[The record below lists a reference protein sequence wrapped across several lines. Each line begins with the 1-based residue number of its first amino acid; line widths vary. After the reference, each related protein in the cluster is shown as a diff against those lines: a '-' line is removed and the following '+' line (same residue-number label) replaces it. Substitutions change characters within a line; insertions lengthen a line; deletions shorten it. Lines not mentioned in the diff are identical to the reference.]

1 MLFFTDYQALLM
13 TLPMETMSSS
23 QVRLLVLTPE
33 YPDFLWLQSL
43 LAADQELLPDL
54 VWCPDLIDCDDLI
67 RHTHFDVILWDC
79 VFHGDSEAA
88 FLDYLNVA
96 SNDKPVLALSGETS
110 AERAPELMASGA
122 ADYLCR
128 QSLDSWSLARSVKCL
143 WYRGQLVGSAH
154 GHLGR
159 EVASGFIN
167 RDLFFDRL
175 QQALLRA
182 ERGGHRLALLHLNL
196 DDFRS
201 FNESF
206 GYQKSDQLVLKL
218 AERLRH
224 SLRRVDSLMRIGG
237 DELAIIVEKVEDSL
251 DITQIIRK
259 LVGALN
265 DPVTVDGQSVVVSAS
280 LGVATYPEAGDS
292 PENLMRRANRAMFE
306 AKRDP
311 GTSYRFYDRQLH
323 ITAGYQ
329 LRLEADLRNA
339 LRGNELELYYQPRI
353 DLATEE
359 VRGVECLL
367 RWNHPERGLVGPDE
381 FIPVAER
388 SGLIVPIGY
397 WVIEQAC
404 KRLQTSAELG
414 FPGLVFAVNL
424 SFRQFHDRKMTETI
438 FRIIFNANVDT
449 SLLELELTE
458 SAMMHDPEY
467 AQRCLRELNQLGIS
481 FALDDF
487 GTGFSSLSNLQHL
500 PISLVK
506 IDKSFVQELGHSA
519 DAEHIIR
526 AIISLA
532 HSLQISVVAEGV
544 ETEGQ
549 LEFLRQQ
556 HCDEIQ
562 GYYYARPMP
571 WQDLVHFL
579 HNRSQAACL
588 QQ

>member
-1 MLFFTDYQALLM
+1 M
-13 TLPMETMSSS
+13 TSPSDTRPDCI
-23 QVRLLVLTPE
+23 RLLVLTPE
-33 YPDFLWLQSL
+33 YSDYLWYSAMLAGDPDACSD
-43 LAADQELLPDL
+43 AI
-54 VWCPDLIDCDDLI
+54 WCPDLVDCDDLI
-67 RHTHFDVILWDC
+67 ANASFDVIVWDC
-79 VFHGDSEAA
+79 AFHSGSESS
-88 FLDYLNVA
+88 FLQYLLVASEDKPILAISADTSEDMSLELVADGASDYLSRQGLDA
-96 SNDKPVLALSGETS
+96 WQFR
-110 AERAPELMASGA
+110 RA
-122 ADYLCR
+122 
-128 QSLDSWSLARSVKCL
+128 VKCL
-143 WYRGQLVGSAH
+143 WYRALLAESAH
-154 GHLGR
+154 GQLGR
-159 EVASGFIN
+159 EVATGFIN

-175 QQALLRA
+175 QQAILRA
-182 ERGGHRLALLHLNL
+182 ERAGHRLALLHLNI
-196 DDFRS
+196 DDFRNI
-201 FNESF
+201 NESF
-206 GYQKSDQLVLKL
+206 GYQKSDQLMFRL
-218 AERLRH
+218 AERLRNK
-224 SLRRVDSLMRIGG
+224 LRRVDSLMRIGG

-259 LVGALN
+259 VVNALGE
-265 DPVTVDGQSVVVSAS
+265 PLTVDGQNVVVNAS
-280 LGVATYPEAGDS
+280 VGVATYPEAGDS
-292 PENLMRRANRAMFE
+292 PDDLLRRANRAMFE

-323 ITAGYQ
+323 ISAGYQ
-329 LRLEADLRNA
+329 LRLETDLRNA
-339 LRGNELELYYQPRI
+339 LRGGELELYYQPRI

-404 KRLQTSAELG
+404 KRLQECTELG

-506 IDKSFVQELGHSA
+506 IDKSFVQELGQSA

-562 GYYYARPMP
+562 GYYFARPMP
-571 WQDLVHFL
+571 WQDLVEFM
-579 HNRSQAACL
+579 NRRNQSACL
-588 QQ
+588 QK

>member
-1 MLFFTDYQALLM
+1 MS
-13 TLPMETMSSS
+13 LPIENPEPERI
-23 QVRLLVLTPE
+23 RLLVLTPE
-33 YPDFLWLQSL
+33 YRDFLWLGYL
-43 LAADQELLPDL
+43 LEQDPAMAPELT
-54 VWCPDLIDCDDLI
+54 WCPDLIDCEDLLSNAQ
-67 RHTHFDVILWDC
+67 FDVILWDC
-79 VFHGDSEAA
+79 IFHGGSETE
-88 FLDYLNVA
+88 FLRYLTV
-96 SNDKPVLALSGETS
+96 SGREKPVIALGADPEYRLTPPMLA
-110 AERAPELMASGA
+110 AGA

-128 QSLDSWSLARSVKCL
+128 QGLGRWSLCRAVRCL
-143 WYRGQLVGSAH
+143 WYREQLTGPEAGYH
-154 GHLGR
+154 GR

-182 ERGGHRLALLHLNL
+182 GRTGHSLALLHINL
-196 DDFRS
+196 DDFRTL
-201 FNESF
+201 NESF
-206 GYQKSDQLVLKL
+206 GYQKSDQLMLRL
-218 AERLRH
+218 AERIRQH
-224 SLRRVDSLMRIGG
+224 LRRSDSLMRIGG
-237 DELAIIVEKVEDSL
+237 DELAIIAEMVEDSL
-251 DITQIIRK
+251 DISRIIRK
-259 LVGALN
+259 VVNALN
-265 DPVTVDGQSVVVSAS
+265 DPLTVDGQNVMVSAS
-280 LGVATYPEAGDS
+280 IGVATYPEAGDN
-292 PENLMRRANRAMFE
+292 PENLLRRASRAMFE

-311 GTSYRFYDRQLH
+311 GTSYRFYDQQLH
-323 ITAGYQ
+323 IAAGYQ

-339 LRGNELELYYQPRI
+339 IRGGELELYFQPRI
-353 DLATEE
+353 DLATDG
-359 VRGVECLL
+359 VRGLECLL
-367 RWNHPERGLVGPDE
+367 RWNHPERGMISPDE

-404 KRLQTSAELG
+404 KRLQDAADLG
-414 FPGLVFAVNL
+414 YPGLVLAVNL

-467 AQRCLRELNQLGIS
+467 AQRCLRELSQLGIS

-506 IDKSFVQELGHSA
+506 IDKSFVQELGKSA

-532 HSLQISVVAEGV
+532 HSLQMGVVAEGV

-562 GYYYARPMP
+562 GYLYARPMP
-571 WQDLVHFL
+571 WDDLVQFL
-579 HNRSQAACL
+579 SNRNSAACL

>member
-1 MLFFTDYQALLM
+1 M
-13 TLPMETMSSS
+13 TLPLETVGHD
-23 QVRLLVLTPE
+23 QLRLLVLTPD
-33 YPDFLWLQSL
+33 YTDFLWLNAM
-43 LAADQELLPDL
+43 LAHDPETRADST
-54 VWCPDLIDCDDLI
+54 WCPDLVDCDDLI
-67 RHTHFDVILWDC
+67 RNAAFDVIIWNC
-79 VFHGDSEAA
+79 VFHGGSETA
-88 FLDYLNVA
+88 FLQYLAVA
-96 SNDKPVLALSGETS
+96 SEGRPVLALSAESPG
-110 AERAPELMASGA
+110 ERAPELLASGA
-122 ADYLCR
+122 ADYLSR
-128 QSLDSWSLARSVKCL
+128 QDLDHWNFRRAVKLLSYREQLAN
-143 WYRGQLVGSAH
+143 SAH
-154 GHLGR
+154 TQLGR
-159 EVASGFIN
+159 GVASGFIN

-175 QQALLRA
+175 QRALLRA
-182 ERGGHRLALLHLNL
+182 QRGSYRLALLHLNV

-201 FNESF
+201 INESF
-206 GYQKSDQLVLKL
+206 GYQKSDQLMIRL
-218 AERLRH
+218 AAKVQH
-224 SLRRVDSLMRIGG
+224 GLRRMDSLMRIGG
-237 DELAIIVEKVEDSL
+237 DELAIIVEKIEDSL

-259 LVGALN
+259 VVRALA
-265 DPVTVDGQSVVVSAS
+265 DPISIDGQNVVVNAS

-323 ITAGYQ
+323 ISAGYQ

-353 DLATEE
+353 DLASDE

-404 KRLQTSAELG
+404 KRLQESAGLG

-487 GTGFSSLSNLQHL
+487 GTGFSSLSHLQDL

-506 IDKSFVQELGHSA
+506 IDKSFVQALGESA
-519 DAEHIIR
+519 GAEHIIR

-544 ETEGQ
+544 ETESQ

-571 WQDLVHFL
+571 WADLVQFL
-579 HNRSQAACL
+579 NKRGQSACL
-588 QQ
+588 QL

>member
-1 MLFFTDYQALLM
+1 M
-13 TLPMETMSSS
+13 TLSPDTRPDRL
-23 QVRLLVLTPE
+23 RLLVLTPE
-33 YPDFLWLQSL
+33 YADFLWLCAL
-43 LAADQELLPDL
+43 LEDDSEISPDAI
-54 VWCPDLIDCDDLI
+54 WCPDLVDCDDLI
-67 RHTHFDVILWDC
+67 RNASFDVIVWDC
-79 VFHGDSEAA
+79 IFHGGDESA
-88 FLDYLNVA
+88 FLQYLAVA
-96 SNDKPVLALSGETS
+96 SEDKPVLALS
-110 AERAPELMASGA
+110 AEPCNERGALLTLEGAS
-122 ADYLCR
+122 DYLCR
-128 QSLDSWSLARSVKCL
+128 QTLDRWSFRRAVKYL
-143 WYRGQLVGSAH
+143 WYREQLSESAH
-154 GHLGR
+154 GQLGR
-159 EVASGFIN
+159 EVATGFIN

-182 ERGGHRLALLHLNL
+182 ERAGHRLALLHLNV
-196 DDFRS
+196 DDFRNI
-201 FNESF
+201 NESF
-206 GYQKSDQLVLKL
+206 GYQKSDQLMFRL
-218 AERLRH
+218 ADRLRQK
-224 SLRRVDSLMRIGG
+224 LRRVDSLMRIGG
-237 DELAIIVEKVEDSL
+237 DELAIIIEKVEDSL

-259 LVGALN
+259 VVLAL
-265 DPVTVDGQSVVVSAS
+265 DEPLSLDGRTIVISAS

-292 PENLMRRANRAMFE
+292 PEELLRRANRAMFE

-323 ITAGYQ
+323 ISAGYQ

-339 LRGNELELYYQPRI
+339 LRGKELELYYQPRI

-367 RWNHPERGLVGPDE
+367 RWHHPERGLVGPDE
-381 FIPVAER
+381 FIPMAER

-404 KRLQTSAELG
+404 KRLQESSELG
-414 FPGLVFAVNL
+414 FAGLVFAVNL

-487 GTGFSSLSNLQHL
+487 GTGFSSLSNLQNL

-506 IDKSFVQELGHSA
+506 IDKSFVQDLGKSA

-544 ETEGQ
+544 ETESQ

-562 GYYYARPMP
+562 GYYFARPMP
-571 WQDLVHFL
+571 WDDLVQFL
-579 HNRSQAACL
+579 NRRNQSACL

>member
-1 MLFFTDYQALLM
+1 M
-13 TLPMETMSSS
+13 TLPLETVRPG
-23 QVRLLVLTPE
+23 QLRLLVLTPD
-33 YPDFLWLQSL
+33 YADFLWLNAL
-43 LAADQELLPDL
+43 LAGDVEISADAT
-54 VWCPDLIDCDDLI
+54 WCPDLVDCDDLI
-67 RHTHFDVILWDC
+67 RNASFDLIVWDC
-79 VFHGDSEAA
+79 VFHGGSEAS
-88 FLDYLNVA
+88 FLQYLAVA
-96 SNDKPVLALSGETS
+96 SNEKPVLALSAELPG
-110 AERAPELMASGA
+110 ERAPELLASGA
-122 ADYLCR
+122 ADYLSR
-128 QSLDSWSLARSVKCL
+128 QNLDHWNFRRAVKCL
-143 WYRGQLVGSAH
+143 WYRGQLSESAH
-154 GHLGR
+154 GQLGR
-159 EVASGFIN
+159 EVATGFIN

-182 ERGGHRLALLHLNL
+182 ERAGHRLALLHLNI

-201 FNESF
+201 INESF
-206 GYQKSDQLVLKL
+206 GYQKSDQLMMKL

-259 LVGALN
+259 VVSAL
-265 DPVTVDGQSVVVSAS
+265 DEPVTIDGQTVVVSVS

-292 PENLMRRANRAMFE
+292 AENLLRRANRAMFK

-323 ITAGYQ
+323 ISAGYQ

-339 LRGNELELYYQPRI
+339 LRGKELELYYQPRI

-404 KRLQTSAELG
+404 KRLQESAELG

-506 IDKSFVQELGHSA
+506 IDKSFVQELGNSA

-571 WQDLVHFL
+571 WADLVQFL
-579 HNRSQAACL
+579 NKRGQAACL

>member
-1 MLFFTDYQALLM
+1 M
-13 TLPMETMSSS
+13 TLPTDTRPGCL
-23 QVRLLVLTPE
+23 RLLVLTPE
-33 YPDFLWLQSL
+33 YADYLWFSAM
-43 LAADQELLPDL
+43 LADDSEICSDAT
-54 VWCPDLIDCDDLI
+54 WCPDLVDCDDLI
-67 RHTHFDVILWDC
+67 SNASFDVIVWDC
-79 VFHGDSEAA
+79 VFHGGSEAS
-88 FLDYLNVA
+88 FLQYLSVSSEDKPILAMSAESCGEKARYLVENGASDYL
-96 SNDKPVLALSGETS
+96 S
-110 AERAPELMASGA
+110 RREL
-122 ADYLCR
+122 DPWNFR
-128 QSLDSWSLARSVKCL
+128 RSIKCL
-143 WYRGQLVGSAH
+143 WYRSQLTQSTNGQ
-154 GHLGR
+154 LGR
-159 EVASGFIN
+159 EVATGFIN

-175 QQALLRA
+175 QQAVLRA
-182 ERGGHRLALLHLNL
+182 ERANHRLALLHLNI
-196 DDFRS
+196 DDFRNI
-201 FNESF
+201 NESF
-206 GYQKSDQLVLKL
+206 GYQKSDQLMLRL
-218 AERLRH
+218 AERLRQT
-224 SLRRVDSLMRIGG
+224 LRRVDSLMRIGG

-259 LVGALN
+259 VVSAL
-265 DPVTVDGQSVVVSAS
+265 DEPVMVDGQNVVVSAS

-292 PENLMRRANRAMFE
+292 PEELLRRANRAMFE

-323 ITAGYQ
+323 ISAGYQ

-339 LRGNELELYYQPRI
+339 LRGKELELYYQPRI

-404 KRLQTSAELG
+404 KRLQESTELG

-506 IDKSFVQELGHSA
+506 IDKSFVQELGQSA

-571 WQDLVHFL
+571 WNDLVQFM
-579 HNRSQAACL
+579 NRQNQSACL
-588 QQ
+588 QK

>member
-1 MLFFTDYQALLM
+1 M
-13 TLPMETMSSS
+13 TLPTDTRPDCL
-23 QVRLLVLTPE
+23 RLLVLTPE
-33 YPDFLWLQSL
+33 YADYLWFSAM
-43 LAADQELLPDL
+43 LADDSEICSDAT
-54 VWCPDLIDCDDLI
+54 WCPDLVDCDDLI
-67 RHTHFDVILWDC
+67 SNASFDVIVWDC
-79 VFHGDSEAA
+79 VFHGGSEAS
-88 FLDYLNVA
+88 FLQYLSVSSEDKPILAMSAESCGEKARYLVENGASDYL
-96 SNDKPVLALSGETS
+96 S
-110 AERAPELMASGA
+110 RREL
-122 ADYLCR
+122 DPWNFR
-128 QSLDSWSLARSVKCL
+128 RSIKCL
-143 WYRGQLVGSAH
+143 WYRSQLTQSANGQ
-154 GHLGR
+154 LGR
-159 EVASGFIN
+159 EVATGFIN

-175 QQALLRA
+175 QQAVLRA
-182 ERGGHRLALLHLNL
+182 ERANHRLALLHLNI
-196 DDFRS
+196 DDFRNI
-201 FNESF
+201 NESF
-206 GYQKSDQLVLKL
+206 GYQKSDQLMLRL
-218 AERLRH
+218 AERLRQT
-224 SLRRVDSLMRIGG
+224 LRRVDSLMRIGG

-259 LVGALN
+259 VVSAL
-265 DPVTVDGQSVVVSAS
+265 DEPVMVDGQNVVVSAS

-292 PENLMRRANRAMFE
+292 PEELLRRANRAMFE

-323 ITAGYQ
+323 ISAGYQ

-339 LRGNELELYYQPRI
+339 LRGKELELYYQPRI

-367 RWNHPERGLVGPDE
+367 RWNHPERGLVGPEE

-404 KRLQTSAELG
+404 KRLQESNELG

-506 IDKSFVQELGHSA
+506 IDKSFVQELGQSA

-571 WQDLVHFL
+571 WNDLVQFM
-579 HNRSQAACL
+579 NRQNQSACL
-588 QQ
+588 QK

>member
-1 MLFFTDYQALLM
+1 M
-13 TLPMETMSSS
+13 TLPLETVEHD
-23 QVRLLVLTPE
+23 QLRLLVLTPD
-33 YPDFLWLQSL
+33 YTDFLWLNAL
-43 LAADQELLPDL
+43 LADEPEIHTDST
-54 VWCPDLIDCDDLI
+54 WCPELMDCDDLI
-67 RHTHFDVILWDC
+67 RNAKFDVLVWDC
-79 VFHGDSEAA
+79 AFHGGSETA
-88 FLDYLNVA
+88 FLQYLAVASGDRPILAMGAETSRERAASMMSSGASDYL
-96 SNDKPVLALSGETS
+96 S
-110 AERAPELMASGA
+110 
-122 ADYLCR
+122 R
-128 QSLDSWSLARSVKCL
+128 QELDSWNFRRAVKCL
-143 WYRGQLVGSAH
+143 WYREQLANSAH
-154 GHLGR
+154 SLLGR
-159 EVASGFIN
+159 GVASGFIN

-175 QQALLRA
+175 QQALHRA
-182 ERGGHRLALLHLNL
+182 QRGNYRLALLHLNI

-201 FNESF
+201 INESF
-206 GYQKSDQLVLKL
+206 GYQKSDQLMIKVAAKVRQ
-218 AERLRH
+218 A
-224 SLRRVDSLMRIGG
+224 LRRVDSLMRIGG
-237 DELAIIVEKVEDSL
+237 DELAIIVEKLEDTL

-259 LVGALN
+259 IVQVL
-265 DPVTVDGQSVVVSAS
+265 DEPISIDSQSVVVSAS
-280 LGVATYPEAGDS
+280 LGVATYPESGDS

-311 GTSYRFYDRQLH
+311 GSSYRFYDRQLH
-323 ITAGYQ
+323 ISAGYQ

-353 DLATEE
+353 DLATNE

-367 RWNHPERGLVGPDE
+367 RWNHPERGLVGPNE

-404 KRLQTSAELG
+404 KRLQESAEIG
-414 FPGLVFAVNL
+414 YPGLVFAVNL

-487 GTGFSSLSNLQHL
+487 GTGYSSLSNLQHL

-506 IDKSFVQELGHSA
+506 IDKSFVQALGKSA

-571 WQDLVHFL
+571 WADLVQFL
-579 HNRSQAACL
+579 NKRGESACL
-588 QQ
+588 QL

>member
-1 MLFFTDYQALLM
+1 M
-13 TLPMETMSSS
+13 TLPLETMRPG
-23 QVRLLVLTPE
+23 QLRLLVLTPD
-33 YPDFLWLQSL
+33 YSDFLWLNAL
-43 LAADQELLPDL
+43 LAGDVEISADAT
-54 VWCPDLIDCDDLI
+54 WCPDLVDCDDLI
-67 RHTHFDVILWDC
+67 RNASFDVIVWDC
-79 VFHGDSEAA
+79 VFHSGSEAS
-88 FLDYLNVA
+88 FLQYLAVA
-96 SNDKPVLALSGETS
+96 SNEKPVLALSAEPPG
-110 AERAPELMASGA
+110 ERAPELLAAGA

-128 QSLDSWSLARSVKCL
+128 QNLDHWNFRRALKCL
-143 WYRGQLVGSAH
+143 WYRDQLSESAH
-154 GHLGR
+154 GQLGR
-159 EVASGFIN
+159 EVATGFIN

-182 ERGGHRLALLHLNL
+182 ERAGHRLALLHLNI

-201 FNESF
+201 INESF
-206 GYQKSDQLVLKL
+206 GYQKSDQLMMKL

-259 LVGALN
+259 VVNAL
-265 DPVTVDGQSVVVSAS
+265 DEPVTIDGQTVVVSAS
-280 LGVATYPEAGDS
+280 LGVATYPEAGDTA
-292 PENLMRRANRAMFE
+292 ENLLRRANRAMFE

-323 ITAGYQ
+323 ISAGYQ

-339 LRGNELELYYQPRI
+339 LRGKELELYYQPRI

-367 RWNHPERGLVGPDE
+367 RWNHPKRGLVGPDE

-404 KRLQTSAELG
+404 KRLQESAEMG

-506 IDKSFVQELGHSA
+506 IDKSFVQELGNSA

-571 WQDLVHFL
+571 WADLVQFL
-579 HNRSQAACL
+579 NKRGQAACL

>member
-1 MLFFTDYQALLM
+1 M
-13 TLPMETMSSS
+13 TLAVKQPNPSH
-23 QVRLLVLTPE
+23 VRLLVLTPE
-33 YPDFLWLQSL
+33 YADFLWLGAL
-43 LAADQELLPDL
+43 LSRDCEMEPDL
-54 VWCPDLIDCDDLI
+54 TWCPDLIDCDDLI
-67 RHTHFDVILWDC
+67 RNTHFDVILWDC
-79 VFHGDSEAA
+79 VFHGGSEDA
-88 FLDYLNVA
+88 FLQYLSVS
-96 SNDKPVLALSGETS
+96 SNEKPVLALSAEPAS
-110 AERAPELMASGA
+110 ERAVDLLANGAS
-122 ADYLCR
+122 DYLSR
-128 QSLDSWSLARSVKCL
+128 QSLEEWGLRRAVRCL
-143 WYRGQLVGSAH
+143 WYRQQLSESAH
-154 GHLGR
+154 GQLGR

-182 ERGGHRLALLHLNL
+182 ERASQRLALLHINL

-206 GYQKSDQLVLKL
+206 GYQKSDQIMLKL
-218 AERLRH
+218 AERLRQN
-224 SLRRVDSLMRIGG
+224 LRRVDSLMRIGG
-237 DELAIIVEKVEDSL
+237 DEFAIIVEKVEDSL

-259 LVGALN
+259 LVTAMGEPFSL
-265 DPVTVDGQSVVVSAS
+265 DGQNVVVSAS

-292 PENLMRRANRAMFE
+292 PENLLRRANRAMFE

-339 LRGNELELYYQPRI
+339 LRGNELEVYYQPRI
-353 DLATEE
+353 DLASEE

-404 KRLQTSAELG
+404 KRLQECSDLG
-414 FPGLVFAVNL
+414 HPGLVFAVNL

-438 FRIIFNANVDT
+438 FRIIFNANIDT

-506 IDKSFVQELGHSA
+506 IDKSFVQELGQSA

-571 WQDLVHFL
+571 WADLVQFL
-579 HNRSQAACL
+579 DNRSRAACL

>member
-1 MLFFTDYQALLM
+1 D
-13 TLPMETMSSS
+13 
-23 QVRLLVLTPE
+23 
-33 YPDFLWLQSL
+33 
-43 LAADQELLPDL
+43 
-54 VWCPDLIDCDDLI
+54 
-67 RHTHFDVILWDC
+67 HH
-79 VFHGDSEAA
+79 
-88 FLDYLNVA
+88 
-96 SNDKPVLALSGETS
+96 
-110 AERAPELMASGA
+110 
-122 ADYLCR
+122 
-128 QSLDSWSLARSVKCL
+128 
-143 WYRGQLVGSAH
+143 
-154 GHLGR
+154 
-159 EVASGFIN
+159 
-167 RDLFFDRL
+167 
-175 QQALLRA
+175 
-182 ERGGHRLALLHLNL
+182 
-196 DDFRS
+196 
-201 FNESF
+201 
-206 GYQKSDQLVLKL
+206 
-218 AERLRH
+218 
-224 SLRRVDSLMRIGG
+224 
-237 DELAIIVEKVEDSL
+237 
-251 DITQIIRK
+251 
-259 LVGALN
+259 
-265 DPVTVDGQSVVVSAS
+265 
-280 LGVATYPEAGDS
+280 
-292 PENLMRRANRAMFE
+292 
-306 AKRDP
+306 
-311 GTSYRFYDRQLH
+311 LH
-323 ITAGYQ
+323 ISAGHQ
-329 LRLEADLRNA
+329 LRLEGDLRNA
-339 LRGNELELYYQPRI
+339 LRGRELELYYQPRI

-404 KRLQTSAELG
+404 QRLRESADLG

-458 SAMMHDPEY
+458 SAMMHDLDY
-467 AQRCLRELNQLGIS
+467 AKRCLRELNQLGIS

-506 IDKSFVQELGHSA
+506 IDKSFIQELGHSA

-549 LEFLRQQ
+549 LEFLRDQ

-571 WQDLVHFL
+571 WKDLVQFL
-579 HNRSQAACL
+579 RNRGQAACL
-588 QQ
+588 QR

>member
-1 MLFFTDYQALLM
+1 M
-13 TLPMETMSSS
+13 TLPPDTRPDRL
-23 QVRLLVLTPE
+23 RLLVLTPE
-33 YPDFLWLQSL
+33 YADFLWLCAL
-43 LAADQELLPDL
+43 LDDDPEISSDAI
-54 VWCPDLIDCDDLI
+54 WCPDLVDCDDLI
-67 RHTHFDVILWDC
+67 RNASFDVIVWDC
-79 VFHGDSEAA
+79 IFHGGDESA
-88 FLDYLNVA
+88 FLQYLAVA
-96 SNDKPVLALSGETS
+96 SEDKPVLALSAEPCGERSTMLT
-110 AERAPELMASGA
+110 RNGA

-128 QSLDSWSLARSVKCL
+128 QNLDRWSFCRAVKYL
-143 WYRGQLVGSAH
+143 WYREQLSESAH
-154 GHLGR
+154 GQLGR
-159 EVASGFIN
+159 EVATGFIN

-182 ERGGHRLALLHLNL
+182 ERAGHRLALLHLNV
-196 DDFRS
+196 DDFRNI
-201 FNESF
+201 NESF
-206 GYQKSDQLVLKL
+206 GYQRSDQLMFRL
-218 AERLRH
+218 AERLRQK
-224 SLRRVDSLMRIGG
+224 LRRVDSLMRIGG
-237 DELAIIVEKVEDSL
+237 DELAVIVEKVEDSL

-259 LVGALN
+259 VVLAL
-265 DPVTVDGQSVVVSAS
+265 DEPLTLDGKSVVVSAS

-292 PENLMRRANRAMFE
+292 PEELLRRANRAMFE
-306 AKRDP
+306 AKRDA

-323 ITAGYQ
+323 ISAGYQ

-339 LRGNELELYYQPRI
+339 LRGKELELYYQPRI

-367 RWNHPERGLVGPDE
+367 RWHHPERGLVGPDE

-404 KRLQTSAELG
+404 KRLQESAEMG
-414 FPGLVFAVNL
+414 FAGLVFAVNL

-467 AQRCLRELNQLGIS
+467 AQRCLRELSQLGIS

-506 IDKSFVQELGHSA
+506 IDKSFVQDLGQSA

-544 ETEGQ
+544 ETESQ

-562 GYYYARPMP
+562 GYYFARPMP
-571 WQDLVHFL
+571 WDDLVKFM
-579 HNRSQAACL
+579 NRRNQSACL

>member
-1 MLFFTDYQALLM
+1 M
-13 TLPMETMSSS
+13 TLPLETMRPGKL
-23 QVRLLVLTPE
+23 RLLVLTPD
-33 YPDFLWLQSL
+33 YADFLWLNAL
-43 LAADQELLPDL
+43 LAGDLEIRADAT
-54 VWCPDLIDCDDLI
+54 WCPDLVDCDDLI
-67 RHTHFDVILWDC
+67 RNASFDVIVWDC
-79 VFHGDSEAA
+79 VFHGGSQTS
-88 FLDYLNVA
+88 FLQYLTVS
-96 SNDKPVLALSGETS
+96 SNDKPVLALSAEPAG
-110 AERAPELMASGA
+110 ERAHELLAAGA

-128 QSLDSWSLARSVKCL
+128 QDLDHWNFRRALKCL
-143 WYRGQLVGSAH
+143 WFRNQLAESAH
-154 GHLGR
+154 GQLGR

-182 ERGGHRLALLHLNL
+182 ERSGYRLALLHLNI

-201 FNESF
+201 INESF
-206 GYQKSDQLVLKL
+206 GYQKSDQLMMKL
-218 AERLRH
+218 AERLRR

-259 LVGALN
+259 VVNAL
-265 DPVTVDGQSVVVSAS
+265 DSPVTVDGQTVVVSAS
-280 LGVATYPEAGDS
+280 LGVATYPEAGDTA
-292 PENLMRRANRAMFE
+292 ENLLRRANRAMFE

-323 ITAGYQ
+323 ISAGYQ

-404 KRLQTSAELG
+404 KRLRESAELG

-506 IDKSFVQELGHSA
+506 IDKSFVQELGNSP

-571 WQDLVHFL
+571 WTDLVQFL
-579 HNRSQAACL
+579 NKRSQAACL

>member
-1 MLFFTDYQALLM
+1 M
-13 TLPMETMSSS
+13 TLSLDTRPDRL
-23 QVRLLVLTPE
+23 RLLVLTPE
-33 YPDFLWLQSL
+33 YADFLWLSAL
-43 LAADQELLPDL
+43 LDDDPEISPDAI
-54 VWCPDLIDCDDLI
+54 WCPDLVDCDDLI
-67 RHTHFDVILWDC
+67 RNASFDVIVWDC
-79 VFHGDSEAA
+79 IFHGGDEQA
-88 FLDYLNVA
+88 FLRYLSV
-96 SNDKPVLALSGETS
+96 SSEDKPVLALSAEPCN
-110 AERAPELMASGA
+110 ERAEELLRDGAS
-122 ADYLCR
+122 DYLCR
-128 QSLDSWSLARSVKCL
+128 QSLDRWNFRRAVKYL
-143 WYRGQLVGSAH
+143 WYRVQLSESAH
-154 GHLGR
+154 GQLGR
-159 EVASGFIN
+159 EVATGFIN

-182 ERGGHRLALLHLNL
+182 ERAGHRLALLHLNV

-201 FNESF
+201 INESF
-206 GYQKSDQLVLKL
+206 GYQKSDQLMFRL
-218 AERLRH
+218 AERLRQKM
-224 SLRRVDSLMRIGG
+224 RRVDSLMRIGG
-237 DELAIIVEKVEDSL
+237 DELAIIIEKVEDSL
-251 DITQIIRK
+251 DITQVIRK
-259 LVGALN
+259 VVVAL
-265 DPVTVDGQSVVVSAS
+265 DEPLTVDGQMIVVSAS

-292 PENLMRRANRAMFE
+292 PEELLRRANRAMFE

-323 ITAGYQ
+323 ISAGYQ

-339 LRGNELELYYQPRI
+339 LRGKELELYYQPRI

-367 RWNHPERGLVGPDE
+367 RWNHPKRGLVGPDE

-404 KRLQTSAELG
+404 KRLQESAEMG

-458 SAMMHDPEY
+458 SAMMHDPDY

-506 IDKSFVQELGHSA
+506 IDKSFVQELGQSA

-544 ETEGQ
+544 ETESQ

-562 GYYYARPMP
+562 GYYFARPMP
-571 WQDLVHFL
+571 WNDLVQFL
-579 HNRSQAACL
+579 NHRNQSACL

>member
-1 MLFFTDYQALLM
+1 
-13 TLPMETMSSS
+13 MSCS
-23 QVRLLVLTPE
+23 RIRILVLTPE
-33 YPDFLWLQSL
+33 YADYLWLGAL
-43 LAADQELLPDL
+43 LARDPELDPDL
-54 VWCPDLIDCDDLI
+54 TWCPDLIDCEDLI
-67 RHTHFDVILWDC
+67 RNAHFDVIIWDC
-79 VFHGDSEAA
+79 VFHGGSELAFIQYLAA
-88 FLDYLNVA
+88 SSHDR
-96 SNDKPVLALSGETS
+96 PVLALSAEPA
-110 AERAPELMASGA
+110 AERAPELLAEGA
-122 ADYLCR
+122 ADYLSR
-128 QSLDSWSLARSVKCL
+128 ARIDQWELIRAVRCL
-143 WYRGQLVGSAH
+143 WYREQLAESAH
-154 GHLGR
+154 GQLGR

-182 ERGGHRLALLHLNL
+182 ERGSQRLALLHLNI
-196 DDFRS
+196 DAFRNL
-201 FNESF
+201 NESL
-206 GYQKSDQLVLKL
+206 GYQQSDQLIVKL
-218 AERLRH
+218 AERLRA

-237 DELAIIVEKVEDSL
+237 DEFAIIVEKVEDSL
-251 DITQIIRK
+251 DVTQVIRK
-259 LVGALN
+259 VVTALN
-265 DPVTVDGQSVVVSAS
+265 EPLTIGGQTLVVSAS
-280 LGVATYPEAGDS
+280 LGVATYPEAGNTA
-292 PENLMRRANRAMFE
+292 ENLLRRANRAMFE
-306 AKRDP
+306 AKRDA
-311 GTSYRFYDRQLH
+311 GTSYRFYDQNLH
-323 ITAGYQ
+323 VTAGHQ

-339 LRGNELELYYQPRI
+339 LRNRELELYYQPRI

-367 RWNHPERGLVGPDE
+367 RWNHPERGLISPEE

-404 KRLQTSAELG
+404 GRLRDAAELG
-414 FPGLVFAVNL
+414 HPGLVFAVNL

-438 FRIIFNANVDT
+438 FRIIYNANVDT

-500 PISLVK
+500 PIALVK
-506 IDKSFVQELGHSA
+506 IDKSFVQDLGHSA

-544 ETEGQ
+544 ETEDQ
-549 LEFLRQQ
+549 LDFLRQQ

-562 GYYYARPMP
+562 GYFYARPMRWP
-571 WQDLVHFL
+571 DLMHFL
-579 HNRSQAACL
+579 DGGNTPACL

>member
-1 MLFFTDYQALLM
+1 M
-13 TLPMETMSSS
+13 
-23 QVRLLVLTPE
+23 
-33 YPDFLWLQSL
+33 
-43 LAADQELLPDL
+43 
-54 VWCPDLIDCDDLI
+54 
-67 RHTHFDVILWDC
+67 
-79 VFHGDSEAA
+79 
-88 FLDYLNVA
+88 
-96 SNDKPVLALSGETS
+96 
-110 AERAPELMASGA
+110 
-122 ADYLCR
+122 
-128 QSLDSWSLARSVKCL
+128 
-143 WYRGQLVGSAH
+143 
-154 GHLGR
+154 
-159 EVASGFIN
+159 
-167 RDLFFDRL
+167 
-175 QQALLRA
+175 
-182 ERGGHRLALLHLNL
+182 HLNI

-201 FNESF
+201 INESF
-206 GYQKSDQLVLKL
+206 GYQKSDQLMMKL

-259 LVGALN
+259 VVSAL
-265 DPVTVDGQSVVVSAS
+265 DEPVTIDGQTVVVSVS

-292 PENLMRRANRAMFE
+292 AENLLRRANRAMFE

-323 ITAGYQ
+323 ISAGYQ

-339 LRGNELELYYQPRI
+339 LRGKELELYYQPRI

-404 KRLQTSAELG
+404 K
-414 FPGLVFAVNL
+414 
-424 SFRQFHDRKMTETI
+424 
-438 FRIIFNANVDT
+438 
-449 SLLELELTE
+449 
-458 SAMMHDPEY
+458 
-467 AQRCLRELNQLGIS
+467 
-481 FALDDF
+481 

-506 IDKSFVQELGHSA
+506 IDKSFVQELGNSA

-571 WQDLVHFL
+571 WADLVQFL
-579 HNRSQAACL
+579 NKRGQAACL

>member
-1 MLFFTDYQALLM
+1 M
-13 TLPMETMSSS
+13 TETLDAMNRSS
-23 QVRLLVLTPE
+23 VRILVLTPE
-33 YPDFLWLQSL
+33 HADFLWYGSL
-43 LAADQELLPDL
+43 LRNNYELLPDMT
-54 VWCPDLIDCDDLI
+54 WCPELSGCEDLVRNAQFDL
-67 RHTHFDVILWDC
+67 ILWDC
-79 VFHGDSEAA
+79 VFHGGSETA
-88 FLDYLNVA
+88 FLQYLTVA
-96 SNDKPVLALSGETS
+96 SNDSPVVALSAEPER
-110 AERAPELMASGA
+110 ERAPEMLVHGA
-122 ADYLCR
+122 TDYLSKGR
-128 QSLDSWSLARSVKCL
+128 LDTWSLGRAVRCA
-143 WYRGQLVGSAH
+143 WYRQQVLESAQGQLGT
-154 GHLGR
+154 

-182 ERGGHRLALLHLNL
+182 ERGGQRLALLHINL
-196 DDFRS
+196 DDFRAI
-201 FNESF
+201 NESL
-206 GYQKSDQLVLKL
+206 GYQKGDQLMLRL
-218 AERLRH
+218 AERLRRL
-224 SLRRVDSLMRIGG
+224 LRRTDSLMRIGG
-237 DELAIIVEKVEDSL
+237 DEFAIIIEKVEDSL

-259 LVGALN
+259 VVSALGEQ
-265 DPVTVDGQSVVVSAS
+265 VVVDGNSVTVSAS
-280 LGVATYPEAGDS
+280 LGVATFPEAGDN
-292 PENLMRRANRAMFE
+292 PETLLRRANRAMFE
-306 AKRDP
+306 AKRDT
-311 GTSYRFYDRQLH
+311 GTSYRFYNQQLH
-323 ITAGYQ
+323 ISAGRQ
-329 LRLEADLRNA
+329 LKLESDLRNA
-339 LRGNELELYYQPRI
+339 LRGLELELYYQPRI
-353 DLATEE
+353 DLVTEE

-367 RWNHPERGLVGPDE
+367 RWNHPDGHLVPPDE
-381 FIPVAER
+381 FIPAAER

-404 KRLQTSAELG
+404 ERLRDAAALG
-414 FPGLVFAVNL
+414 YPGLLFAVNL

-438 FRIIFNANVDT
+438 FRIIYNANVDT

-500 PISLVK
+500 PIALVK
-506 IDKSFVQELGHSA
+506 IDKSFVQALGVSG

-532 HSLQISVVAEGV
+532 HSLQMSVVAEGV

-556 HCDEIQ
+556 HCDEVQ

-571 WQDLVHFL
+571 WQELVEFL
-579 HNRSQAACL
+579 EDRNRLACL

>member
-1 MLFFTDYQALLM
+1 M
-13 TLPMETMSSS
+13 TLPLETSGPD
-23 QVRLLVLTPE
+23 QLRLLVLVPD
-33 YPDFLWLQSL
+33 YSDFLWLNSL
-43 LAADQELLPDL
+43 LAGDPEFFPDAT
-54 VWCPDLIDCDDLI
+54 WCPDLIDCDDLI
-67 RHTHFDVILWDC
+67 RNASFDVIIWDC
-79 VFHGDSEAA
+79 VFHGGSESA
-88 FLDYLNVA
+88 FLQYLAVA
-96 SNDKPVLALSGETS
+96 SNEKPVLALSAE
-110 AERAPELMASGA
+110 AADERAPELLATGAS
-122 ADYLCR
+122 DYLSRAGLEHWSFCR
-128 QSLDSWSLARSVKCL
+128 AVKAL
-143 WYRGQLVGSAH
+143 WYRGRLSESSQGQ
-154 GHLGR
+154 LGR
-159 EVASGFIN
+159 DVATGFIN

-182 ERGGHRLALLHLNL
+182 ERGGQRLALLHLNI

-201 FNESF
+201 INESF
-206 GYQKSDQLVLKL
+206 GYQKSDELMIKL
-218 AERLRH
+218 ADRLRN

-259 LVGALN
+259 VVAALN
-265 DPVTVDGQSVVVSAS
+265 DPITIDGQAIGVSAS

-292 PENLMRRANRAMFE
+292 AENLLRRANRAMFE

-323 ITAGYQ
+323 ISAGYQ
-329 LRLEADLRNA
+329 LRLEADLRSA
-339 LRGNELELYYQPRI
+339 LRGKELELYYQPRI

-404 KRLQTSAELG
+404 QRLRESAELG

-487 GTGFSSLSNLQHL
+487 GTGFSSLTNLQHL
-500 PISLVK
+500 PISLLK
-506 IDKSFVQELGHSA
+506 IDKSFVQDLGHSA

-526 AIISLA
+526 ATISLA

-544 ETEGQ
+544 ENEGQ

-571 WQDLVHFL
+571 WKDLVQFL
-579 HNRSQAACL
+579 TNRDQAACL
-588 QQ
+588 ER

>member
-1 MLFFTDYQALLM
+1 M
-13 TLPMETMSSS
+13 TLPLETDANDPI
-23 QVRLLVLTPE
+23 RLLILTPDYAE
-33 YPDFLWLQSL
+33 FLWLEAL
-43 LAADQELLPDL
+43 LAKDREISTDCT
-54 VWCPDLIDCDDLI
+54 WCPDLVDCDDLL
-67 RHTHFDVILWDC
+67 RNAAFDVIVWNC
-79 VFHGDSEAA
+79 AVHSGSETA
-88 FLDYLNVA
+88 FLQYLAVA
-96 SNDKPVLALSGETS
+96 SEGRPVLALSAES
-110 AERAPELMASGA
+110 ANERAPDLLACGA
-122 ADYLCR
+122 ADYLSRQALDRWGFCR
-128 QSLDSWSLARSVKCL
+128 AVKSL
-143 WYRGQLVGSAH
+143 WYREQLANSAH
-154 GHLGR
+154 RQLGR
-159 EVASGFIN
+159 DVASGFIN

-175 QQALLRA
+175 LQALLRA
-182 ERGGHRLALLHLNL
+182 QRGSHRLALLHLNV

-201 FNESF
+201 INETL
-206 GYQKSDQLVLKL
+206 GYQNSDQLMIKV
-218 AERLRH
+218 ASQVRQG
-224 SLRRVDSLMRIGG
+224 LRRVDSLMRIGG
-237 DELAIIVEKVEDSL
+237 DELAIIVENFEDSL

-259 LVGALN
+259 IVNAL
-265 DPVTVDGQSVVVSAS
+265 DEPFHIDGQSVAVNAS

-292 PENLMRRANRAMFE
+292 PESLMRRANRAMFE

-323 ITAGYQ
+323 ISAGHQ

-339 LRGNELELYYQPRI
+339 LRGKELELYYQPRI
-353 DLATEE
+353 DLASNE

-367 RWNHPERGLVGPDE
+367 RWNHPQRGLVGPDE

-404 KRLQTSAELG
+404 KRLQESAESG

-506 IDKSFVQELGHSA
+506 IDKSFVQDLGQSA

-544 ETEGQ
+544 ETESQ

-571 WQDLVHFL
+571 WADLVQFL
-579 HNRSQAACL
+579 NKRGESACL
-588 QQ
+588 QL

>member
-1 MLFFTDYQALLM
+1 M
-13 TLPMETMSSS
+13 TLSPDTRNDRL
-23 QVRLLVLTPE
+23 RLLVLTPE
-33 YPDFLWLQSL
+33 YVDFLWYRAMLSR
-43 LAADQELLPDL
+43 DPEIDPDAT
-54 VWCPDLIDCDDLI
+54 WCPDLIDCDDLI
-67 RHTHFDVILWDC
+67 RNASFDVIVWDC
-79 VFHGDSEAA
+79 VFHGGSESG
-88 FLDYLNVA
+88 FLQYLTV
-96 SNDKPVLALSGETS
+96 SSEDKPILALSASPCEEKG
-110 AERAPELMASGA
+110 PELVASGA

-128 QSLDSWSLARSVKCL
+128 QAIDGWSFCRAVKCL
-143 WYRGQLVGSAH
+143 WYREQLSASAH
-154 GHLGR
+154 GQLGR
-159 EVASGFIN
+159 EVATGFIN

-182 ERGGHRLALLHLNL
+182 ERAGHRLALLHLNL
-196 DDFRS
+196 DDFRNI
-201 FNESF
+201 NETF
-206 GYQKSDQLVLKL
+206 GYQKSDQLMFRL

-224 SLRRVDSLMRIGG
+224 KLRRVDSLMRIGG

-251 DITQIIRK
+251 DISQIIRK
-259 LVGALN
+259 VVEAL
-265 DPVTVDGQSVVVSAS
+265 DEPLTVDGQSLVVSAS

-292 PENLMRRANRAMFE
+292 PEELLRRANRAMFE

-323 ITAGYQ
+323 ISAGYQ

-339 LRGNELELYYQPRI
+339 IRRKELELYYQPRI

-359 VRGVECLL
+359 ARGVECLL
-367 RWNHPERGLVGPDE
+367 RWNHPERGIVGPEE

-404 KRLQTSAELG
+404 KRLQESAELG

-458 SAMMHDPEY
+458 SAMMHDPDY

-506 IDKSFVQELGHSA
+506 IDKSFVQELGNSA

-532 HSLQISVVAEGV
+532 HSLQMSVVAEGV
-544 ETEGQ
+544 ETKGQ
-549 LEFLRQQ
+549 LDFLRQY

-562 GYYYARPMP
+562 GYYFARPMP
-571 WQDLVHFL
+571 WNDLVQFL
-579 HNRSQAACL
+579 TRQNQSACL
-588 QQ
+588 QK

>member
-1 MLFFTDYQALLM
+1 M
-13 TLPMETMSSS
+13 TLPLDTRPDRL
-23 QVRLLVLTPE
+23 RLLVLTPE
-33 YPDFLWLQSL
+33 YADFLWLGAL
-43 LAADQELLPDL
+43 LDDDPEISPDAI
-54 VWCPDLIDCDDLI
+54 WCPDLVDCDDLI
-67 RHTHFDVILWDC
+67 RNASFDVIVWDC
-79 VFHGDSEAA
+79 IFHGGDESA
-88 FLDYLNVA
+88 FLQSLAV
-96 SNDKPVLALSGETS
+96 SSEDKPVLALSAEPCGERGAMLT
-110 AERAPELMASGA
+110 LDGAS
-122 ADYLCR
+122 DYLCR
-128 QSLDSWSLARSVKCL
+128 QTLDRWSFRRAVKYL
-143 WYRGQLVGSAH
+143 WYREQLSESAH
-154 GHLGR
+154 GQLGR
-159 EVASGFIN
+159 EVATGFIN

-182 ERGGHRLALLHLNL
+182 ERAGHRLALLHLNV
-196 DDFRS
+196 DDFRTI
-201 FNESF
+201 NESF
-206 GYQKSDQLVLKL
+206 GYQRSDQLMYRL
-218 AERLRH
+218 ADRLRQK
-224 SLRRVDSLMRIGG
+224 LRRVDSLMRIGG

-259 LVGALN
+259 VAVAL
-265 DPVTVDGQSVVVSAS
+265 DEPLTLDGQSVVVSAS

-292 PENLMRRANRAMFE
+292 PEELLRRANRAMFE
-306 AKRDP
+306 AKRDT
-311 GTSYRFYDRQLH
+311 GTSFRFYDRQLH
-323 ITAGYQ
+323 ISAGYQ

-339 LRGNELELYYQPRI
+339 LRGKELELFYQPRI

-367 RWNHPERGLVGPDE
+367 RWHHPERGLVGPDE

-404 KRLQTSAELG
+404 KRLQESGELG
-414 FPGLVFAVNL
+414 FAGLVFAVNL

-467 AQRCLRELNQLGIS
+467 AQRCLRELSQLGIS

-506 IDKSFVQELGHSA
+506 IDKSFVQDLGKSA

-544 ETEGQ
+544 ETESQ

-562 GYYYARPMP
+562 GYYFARPMP
-571 WQDLVHFL
+571 WDDLVQFL
-579 HNRSQAACL
+579 NRRNQSACL

>member
-1 MLFFTDYQALLM
+1 
-13 TLPMETMSSS
+13 
-23 QVRLLVLTPE
+23 
-33 YPDFLWLQSL
+33 
-43 LAADQELLPDL
+43 
-54 VWCPDLIDCDDLI
+54 
-67 RHTHFDVILWDC
+67 VIVWDC
-79 VFHGDSEAA
+79 VFHGGSEAS
-88 FLDYLNVA
+88 FLQYLSVSSEDKPILAMSAESCGEKARYLVENGASDYL
-96 SNDKPVLALSGETS
+96 S
-110 AERAPELMASGA
+110 RREL
-122 ADYLCR
+122 DPWNFR
-128 QSLDSWSLARSVKCL
+128 RSIKCL
-143 WYRGQLVGSAH
+143 WYRSQLTQSTNGQ
-154 GHLGR
+154 LGR
-159 EVASGFIN
+159 EVATGFIN

-175 QQALLRA
+175 QQAVLRA
-182 ERGGHRLALLHLNL
+182 ERANHRLALLHLNI
-196 DDFRS
+196 DDFRNI
-201 FNESF
+201 NESF
-206 GYQKSDQLVLKL
+206 GYQKSDQLMLRL
-218 AERLRH
+218 AERLRQT
-224 SLRRVDSLMRIGG
+224 LRRVDSLMRIGG

-259 LVGALN
+259 VVSAL
-265 DPVTVDGQSVVVSAS
+265 DEPVMVDGQNVVVSAS

-292 PENLMRRANRAMFE
+292 PEELLRRANRAMFE

-323 ITAGYQ
+323 ISAGYQ

-339 LRGNELELYYQPRI
+339 LRGKELELYYQPRI

-404 KRLQTSAELG
+404 KRLQESTELG

-506 IDKSFVQELGHSA
+506 IDKSFVQELGQSA

-571 WQDLVHFL
+571 WNDLVKFM
-579 HNRSQAACL
+579 NRQNQSACL
-588 QQ
+588 QK

>member
-1 MLFFTDYQALLM
+1 M
-13 TLPMETMSSS
+13 TLALTEANAS
-23 QVRLLVLTPE
+23 QVKLLVLTTE
-33 YPDFLWLQSL
+33 YADFLWLDSL
-43 LAADQELLPDL
+43 LSGDAEMSADLT
-54 VWCPDLIDCDDLI
+54 WCPDLVDCDDLI
-67 RHTHFDVILWDC
+67 RNTSFDVILWDC
-79 VFHGDSEAA
+79 VFHGGSESA
-88 FLDYLNVA
+88 FLQYLTV
-96 SNDKPVLALSGETS
+96 SGGEKPILALSAEPF
-110 AERAPELMASGA
+110 AERGTELCGNGAS
-122 ADYLCR
+122 DYLSR
-128 QSLDSWSLARSVKCL
+128 QSLDRWSLRRAVRCV
-143 WYRGQLVGSAH
+143 WYRQQLSEAGHGQF
-154 GHLGR
+154 GR
-159 EVASGFIN
+159 DVASGSIN

-175 QQALLRA
+175 QNALIRA
-182 ERGGHRLALLHLNL
+182 KNGSQRLALLHINL

-206 GYQKSDQLVLKL
+206 GYRQSDQLMLRL
-218 AERLRH
+218 AERLRAD
-224 SLRRVDSLMRIGG
+224 LRRADSLMRIGG
-237 DELAIIVEKVEDSL
+237 DELAIIIEKVDDGPNVAEIVRKVVTALGEPVNIDS
-251 DITQIIRK
+251 Q
-259 LVGALN
+259 A
-265 DPVTVDGQSVVVSAS
+265 VVVSAS

-292 PENLMRRANRAMFE
+292 PENLLRRANRAMFE

-311 GTSYRFYDRQLH
+311 GTSYRYYDRELH
-323 ITAGYQ
+323 ITAGHQ

-339 LRGNELELYYQPRI
+339 LRGNELEVFYQPRI

-367 RWNHPERGLVGPDE
+367 RWNHPKRGLVGPDE

-388 SGLIVPIGY
+388 SGLIVPVGY

-404 KRLQTSAELG
+404 KRLKESEGLG
-414 FPGLVFAVNL
+414 YPGLVFAVNL

-438 FRIIFNANVDT
+438 FRIIFNANIDT

-467 AQRCLRELNQLGIS
+467 AQRCLRELNKLGIS

-506 IDKSFVQELGHSA
+506 IDKSFVQDLGRSA

-571 WQDLVHFL
+571 WERLVEFL
-579 HNRSQAACL
+579 SNQGKAACL
-588 QQ
+588 

>member
-1 MLFFTDYQALLM
+1 M
-13 TLPMETMSSS
+13 TLSLDTRPDCL
-23 QVRLLVLTPE
+23 RLLVLTPE
-33 YPDFLWLQSL
+33 YADFLWLSAL
-43 LAADQELLPDL
+43 LQDDPEISPDAI
-54 VWCPDLIDCDDLI
+54 WCPDLVDCDDLI
-67 RHTHFDVILWDC
+67 RNASFDVIVWDC
-79 VFHGDSEAA
+79 IFHGGDEQSFLQYLSVSSE
-88 FLDYLNVA
+88 
-96 SNDKPVLALSGETS
+96 DKPVLALS
-110 AERAPELMASGA
+110 AEPCNERGGKLLQDGAS
-122 ADYLCR
+122 DYLCR
-128 QSLDSWSLARSVKCL
+128 QTLDRWSFRRAVKYL
-143 WYRGQLVGSAH
+143 WYRVQLSESARGQ
-154 GHLGR
+154 LGR
-159 EVASGFIN
+159 EVATGFIN

-182 ERGGHRLALLHLNL
+182 ERAGHRLALLHLNV

-201 FNESF
+201 INESF
-206 GYQKSDQLVLKL
+206 GYQKSDQLMFRL
-218 AERLRH
+218 AERLRQKM
-224 SLRRVDSLMRIGG
+224 RRVDSLMRIGG
-237 DELAIIVEKVEDSL
+237 DELAIIIEKVEDSL

-259 LVGALN
+259 VVVAL
-265 DPVTVDGQSVVVSAS
+265 DEPLTVDGQMIVVSAS

-292 PENLMRRANRAMFE
+292 PEELLRRANRAMFE

-323 ITAGYQ
+323 ISAGYQ

-339 LRGNELELYYQPRI
+339 LRGKELELYYQPRI

-367 RWNHPERGLVGPDE
+367 RWNHPKRGLVGPDE

-404 KRLQTSAELG
+404 KRLQESAEMG

-458 SAMMHDPEY
+458 SAMMHDPDY

-506 IDKSFVQELGHSA
+506 IDKSFVQELGQSA

-544 ETEGQ
+544 ETESQ

-562 GYYYARPMP
+562 GYYFARPMP
-571 WQDLVHFL
+571 WNDLVQFL
-579 HNRSQAACL
+579 NHRNQSACL